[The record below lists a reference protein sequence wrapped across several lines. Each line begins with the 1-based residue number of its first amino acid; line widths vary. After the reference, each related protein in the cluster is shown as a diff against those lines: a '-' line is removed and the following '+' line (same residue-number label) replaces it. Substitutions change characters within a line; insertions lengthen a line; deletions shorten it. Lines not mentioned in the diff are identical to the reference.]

1 MSRIGKKPIPVPSK
15 AKVTIT
21 NGVVSVEAGG
31 KKLDLTV
38 RPEVNVTWDESEKN
52 LVVSIKEGL
61 EEDRFAR
68 AMWGTTR
75 SLLQNMI
82 DGVVKGFEKK
92 LEVVGVGWSATVAGP
107 NLELKVGFANPVVVP
122 IPQGV
127 DVKVEKS
134 VITINGVDKQSVGE
148 FAATV
153 RSKRKP
159 EPYNGKGVKYVNEV
173 IRRKSGKAFGS

>member
-15 AKVTIT
+15 AKVSIT
-21 NGVVSVEAGG
+21 DGVVTVESGG
-31 KKLDLTV
+31 KSLELAV
-38 RPEVNVTWDESEKN
+38 RPEVTVVWDESEKN
-52 LVVSIKEGL
+52 LVVEIAEGH
-61 EEDRFAR
+61 ENNRFAR

-82 DGVVKGFEKK
+82 EGVTKGYQKK
-92 LEVVGVGWSATVAGP
+92 LEVVGVGWSAAMAGQ
-107 NLELKVGFANPVVVP
+107 NLELKVGFANTVVVP

-127 DVKVEKS
+127 DVKVDKAI
-134 VITINGVDKQSVGE
+134 ITVTGADKQAVGE

-159 EPYNGKGVKYVNEV
+159 EPYNGKGVKYFDEV